1 MSLPAAR
8 TLVWVAQVLAVYLRF
23 QPLVTVAL
31 ILCLAIKEI
40 AQVLVFF
47 VPIKVIILA
56 GSDHL
61 PPYLVKFIGP
71 EHRESLILALA
82 IGTVMLFVV
91 TFLLD
96 ALAGSLANAGGLRA
110 LNRANLLARAS
121 REQVEA
127 PRYYT
132 QFCRV
137 AANLIFVLVAFA
149 ILGVLQAHVL
159 LVLVGLIGL
168 QYGLTVLLFYLS
180 NPILPHTAAY
190 WVKHNLGNY
199 LGLLS
204 SINLLAGFLVLLAPF
219 LSGSGAN
226 ILIALLSFL
235 LLRQSLNGL
244 KKCVGEIVSL
254 AAKRY
259 LIDPL
264 VFRKHQAAL
273 APELPHKQAFRNLFL
288 KSAREELAQRALRWE
303 PGPERSLQVHWM
315 NTAVP
320 GIYLFKITDS
330 DSRLPARVVYQQ
342 QIFLPEQLSLLEHEE
357 FLFRHVERE
366 VLLAPPVIA
375 RSQEAIFHYQICAAG
390 LGKHLTGNDWTK
402 TLPDILPRL
411 WSVEPPRSLVKAFL
425 SSRRILSRRLT
436 DDFVGRASIA
446 VDESQEAQSLKLLL
460 AALPQ
465 VRERLEALPLIIHNP
480 HFTARATL
488 ARQNG
493 LPYIMHWVNWSLE
506 PIGYGLPL
514 AWKDAEL
521 MALQGQLSRCH
532 QRLNKVPTV
541 HELRLVAECQRLESA
556 ISLESYKDAL
566 TQVKKIHGLLR
577 HWYQD

>member
-1 MSLPAAR
+1 MSFPAAR

-23 QPLVTVAL
+23 QPLVTMAL
-31 ILCLAIKEI
+31 IGCLAIKEI

-149 ILGVLQAHVL
+149 ILGVLQAHLL

-219 LSGSGAN
+219 LSCSGAN

-235 LLRQSLNGL
+235 LLRRPLMPPVPDPGAAGSCAAMGGPSLGSNPAIRSRGTRWPL
-244 KKCVGEIVSL
+244 RFSMRRKCASPAGSTKL
-254 AAKRY
+254 TAT
-259 LIDPL
+259 
-264 VFRKHQAAL
+264 
-273 APELPHKQAFRNLFL
+273 
-288 KSAREELAQRALRWE
+288 
-303 PGPERSLQVHWM
+303 PG
-315 NTAVP
+315 A
-320 GIYLFKITDS
+320 
-330 DSRLPARVVYQQ
+330 PAR
-342 QIFLPEQLSLLEHEE
+342 
-357 FLFRHVERE
+357 
-366 VLLAPPVIA
+366 
-375 RSQEAIFHYQICAAG
+375 
-390 LGKHLTGNDWTK
+390 
-402 TLPDILPRL
+402 
-411 WSVEPPRSLVKAFL
+411 
-425 SSRRILSRRLT
+425 
-436 DDFVGRASIA
+436 A
-446 VDESQEAQSLKLLL
+446 VR
-460 AALPQ
+460 PM
-465 VRERLEALPLIIHNP
+465 R
-480 HFTARATL
+480 
-488 ARQNG
+488 
-493 LPYIMHWVNWSLE
+493 WV
-506 PIGYGLPL
+506 
-514 AWKDAEL
+514 
-521 MALQGQLSRCH
+521 
-532 QRLNKVPTV
+532 
-541 HELRLVAECQRLESA
+541 
-556 ISLESYKDAL
+556 
-566 TQVKKIHGLLR
+566 
-577 HWYQD
+577 